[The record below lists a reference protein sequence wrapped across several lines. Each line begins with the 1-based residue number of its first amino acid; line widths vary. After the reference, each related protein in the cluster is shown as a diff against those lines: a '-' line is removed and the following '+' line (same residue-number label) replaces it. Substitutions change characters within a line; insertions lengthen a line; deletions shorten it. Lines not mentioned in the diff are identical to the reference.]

1 MRNMEHKTTRKYL
14 SWNLS
19 TDFTDFVGRRLKSVK
34 SVKNHDNIT
43 KSVKSVKSVDKN
55 TSEFHLFGSGLS
67 GLGIELLFGLVI
79 LFCSCD
85 KNKTPDVPP
94 LKTRTVIVYMV
105 ADNSLNTEVEPDIN
119 EMERGWNNYD
129 GNLIVYVDQKRVA
142 PYVLEIK
149 NDRSNAVVSTE
160 VMKYE
165 EQNSCSV
172 DVMAKVLDDIKKMYP
187 AKSYGLILWSHAS
200 GWLPATNTPLTRV
213 FGEDGSDNMEITE
226 LAKLP
231 EKYDFFIFDACNMIG
246 IESVFELRHNADFI
260 VGSAAEILVGGFPYN
275 EILEFLFKENADL
288 ISVSQKFM
296 AYYRSFA
303 GSEMQSAVLS
313 VIKTD
318 GLDDLAAV
326 SRRLI
331 QNHKDNIAG
340 IDLSKIQK
348 YDSHATTVFHDFQ
361 DFMESI
367 SGNDSD
373 LDVFHNLLQSTVIF
387 KDFTPTM
394 LDVFEIKRS
403 SGLNCYIPG
412 RVVTY
417 DEAYKNMEWYKATY

>member
-1 MRNMEHKTTRKYL
+1 MKNTEHKTAVPFSL
-14 SWNLS
+14 
-19 TDFTDFVGRRLKSVK
+19 
-34 SVKNHDNIT
+34 
-43 KSVKSVKSVDKN
+43 VDRM
-55 TSEFHLFGSGLS
+55 
-67 GLGIELLFGLVI
+67 LGIEFLFGLLI

-85 KNKTPDVPP
+85 RTPEEPP

-119 EMERGWNNYD
+119 EMERGWNSYD

-142 PYVLEIK
+142 PYVLEIR
-149 NDRSNAVVSTE
+149 NDRSNAVVSTK
-160 VMKYE
+160 VLQYE

-172 DVMAKVLDDIKKMYP
+172 DVMAKVLADIKETYP

-200 GWLPATNTPLTRV
+200 GWLPSANAPLTRV
-213 FGEDGSDNMEITE
+213 FGEDGSENMEITE

-231 EKYDFFIFDACNMIG
+231 GKYDFFIFDACNMIG

-275 EILEFLFKENADL
+275 EILEFLFKGNADL
-288 ISVSQKFM
+288 VSVSQKFM
-296 AYYRSFA
+296 SYYRSF
-303 GSEMQSAVLS
+303 SDKVMQSAVLS

-318 GLDDLAAV
+318 SLDKLAAI

-331 QNHKDNIAG
+331 QNHKDNIASVN
-340 IDLSKIQK
+340 LLNIQK
-348 YDSHATTVFHDFQ
+348 YDSHTTTLFHDFQ

-367 SGNDSD
+367 SGSDSD
-373 LDVFHNLLQSTVIF
+373 LEIFRNLLQSTVIF

-394 LDVFEIKRS
+394 LNVFDIKRS

-412 RVVTY
+412 RVASFDV
-417 DEAYKNMEWYKATY
+417 AYKNMAWYKATY